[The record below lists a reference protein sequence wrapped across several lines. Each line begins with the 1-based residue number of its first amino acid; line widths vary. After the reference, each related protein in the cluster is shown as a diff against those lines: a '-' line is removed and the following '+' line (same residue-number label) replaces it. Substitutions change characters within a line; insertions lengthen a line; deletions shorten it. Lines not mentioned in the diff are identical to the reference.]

1 MTWPLDGRGAPERG
15 DFDAAHAAPAS
26 TDAPRIEDDGQSSL
40 PSDVAGELAPAASG
54 RMVSVRMPDRS
65 PLVANSVLGL
75 TIAVFLLQLAS
86 QSLLEGD
93 YAVALGAKVNEAI
106 RAGQWWRLLTPALLH
121 GSVLH
126 IAFNMMAL
134 RSLGPSLERHYG
146 HGRFLALYL
155 LGAFGGNV
163 LSFLLSDGA
172 SVGASTA
179 IFGLFAAEAVFLYVN
194 GRLFGPA
201 ARHALR
207 QMGGLLVINLLIS
220 LSPGIDMWGHLGGLL
235 AGGGFALLAGPKL
248 FVAGDYP
255 DLRLE
260 DARSAQRMWT
270 AAALVLAVFA
280 ALAALGM
287 R

>member
-1 MTWPLDGRGAPERG
+1 MSIPVDQDRADQDRAGQEGWSPDGASPDGAG
-15 DFDAAHAAPAS
+15 QDGAHQDGAG
-26 TDAPRIEDDGQSSL
+26 DDGS
-40 PSDVAGELAPAASG
+40 SG
-54 RMVSVRMPDRS
+54 RMVAVRGPNRP
-65 PLVANSVLGL
+65 PLVSNTLLGL
-75 TIAVFLLQLAS
+75 TIAVFLLQLAG
-86 QSLLEGD
+86 QSLLNRD
-93 YAVALGAKVNEAI
+93 LALALGAKFNEGI
-106 RAGQWWRLLTPALLH
+106 RDGQLWRLLTPALLH

-163 LSFLLSDGA
+163 LSFLFSDGV

-194 GRLFGPA
+194 GKLFGPA
-201 ARHALR
+201 ARQALR

-248 FVAGDYP
+248 IVAGDYP
-255 DLRLE
+255 HLRLE
-260 DARSAQRMWT
+260 DARPATWVWT
-270 AAALVLAVFA
+270 AAALVLVVFA
-280 ALAALGM
+280 ALAAWGM